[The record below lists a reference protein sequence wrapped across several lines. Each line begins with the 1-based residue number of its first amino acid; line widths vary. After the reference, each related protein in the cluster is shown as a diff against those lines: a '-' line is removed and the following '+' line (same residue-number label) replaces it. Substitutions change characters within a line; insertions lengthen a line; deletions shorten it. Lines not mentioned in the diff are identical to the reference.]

1 MTQGLYF
8 STVGDHH
15 APQVAIIDCSP
26 RFLKIVLRTIFT
38 VLCTAAS
45 RPRFD
50 GEKTGTANLNNN
62 DTIPFYLVI
71 QSLEVIVL
79 PLGAITLRRGI
90 PPHGTSYYPYSIP
103 LLLLA
108 LIHPGVARNFRNF
121 PLSRG
126 AREFIYSYLST
137 ARLFHKRFPR
147 LFALSFIFYKVNEI
161 VPPPRFCQPFSLVF
175 PRFFNFCRFCGSFS
189 AIFAFPNKKLS
200 TAHRLWITRFFI
212 LQAMPLAAFVYKK
225 SAATAV
231 TARKTQIPIVAKQP
245 LCKRLVQR
253 KHKKNLHFYRKHRFS
268 RTKKDGKR
276 FAIDFS

>member
-1 MTQGLYF
+1 MF
-8 STVGDHH
+8 DVGDPH

-26 RFLKIVLRTIFT
+26 RFLKIVYRTIFT

-50 GEKTGTANLNNN
+50 GGKTGTARHNLNNN
-62 DTIPFYLVI
+62 EIFPFYLVI
-71 QSLEVIVL
+71 QSLKVIVL

-90 PPHGTSYYPYSIP
+90 PPRSFVNRFH
-103 LLLLA
+103 LFFHDF
-108 LIHPGVARNFRNF
+108 LI
-121 PLSRG
+121 
-126 AREFIYSYLST
+126 
-137 ARLFHKRFPR
+137 
-147 LFALSFIFYKVNEI
+147 FAA
-161 VPPPRFCQPFSLVF
+161 
-175 PRFFNFCRFCGSFS
+175 FCGSFS
-189 AIFAFPNKKLS
+189 AIFAFSNKKLS

-212 LQAMPLAAFVYKK
+212 LQAIPLAAFVCKK

>member
-1 MTQGLYF
+1 MRLRLDLQGFAVAPLKMTQGLYF

-26 RFLKIVLRTIFT
+26 RFLKIVHRTIFT
-38 VLCTAAS
+38 VLCTATS

-62 DTIPFYLVI
+62 EIFPFYLVI
-71 QSLEVIVL
+71 QSLKVIVL

-90 PPHGTSYYPYSIP
+90 PPP
-103 LLLLA
+103 L
-108 LIHPGVARNFRNF
+108 
-121 PLSRG
+121 
-126 AREFIYSYLST
+126 
-137 ARLFHKRFPR
+137 
-147 LFALSFIFYKVNEI
+147 
-161 VPPPRFCQPFSLVF
+161 FCQPFSLVF
-175 PRFFNFCRFCGSFS
+175 PRSFNFCRFCGSFS

-200 TAHRLWITRFFI
+200 TVHRLWITRFFI
-212 LQAMPLAAFVYKK
+212 LQAIPLAAFVYKK